1 MMNNRNIPIFKK
13 AATCL
18 IFLFFS
24 LQVFP
29 QQHVTLKQCY
39 EWTVLNAPTF
49 SQISKYEHLSDI
61 KQLEAIWNY
70 LPKFEL
76 NAKATY
82 QDPVITVEQQDGTP
96 LSLFPVFPHDNYQLT
111 FDLTMPIYDGGITS
125 NTKKYNKLT
134 SDLDI
139 VKTEITLFQL
149 KEHISKVYLSIFFTD
164 ENIEILNLH
173 IINLSADIEKVSTL
187 VNNGV
192 MMKYNLD
199 ALETEKLKI
208 EQQKIEL
215 LTQRKY
221 LVSVLS
227 EYTGKDLSNAALKL
241 PEVEVTDVGLK
252 SLRPEF
258 EAFVLQIESLDYQK
272 KLLSGDSY
280 PKLNLFAT
288 GGYARPTYNFFDVD
302 FGWQYMVGA
311 TLKIPLMNWFKTKT
325 GRQFISIQQ
334 ELIDLQ
340 KNEYEVNIRVQLMQ
354 KLSNIEKYSLMME
367 QDDAI
372 VKKCGDM
379 AFIAKSQLEEGTI
392 TANDYL
398 KELNKHTEALLKQK
412 LHSLNLLQAK
422 IEFNALKGNLSINH

>member
-1 MMNNRNIPIFKK
+1 MKGIKK
-13 AATCL
+13 TAVSL
-18 IFLFFS
+18 LFLFVSF
-24 LQVFP
+24 QVSA
-29 QQHVTLKQCY
+29 QQQVTLEQCY

-49 SQISKYEHLSDI
+49 TQISKYEQLSDI

-70 LPKFEL
+70 LPKFEI

-82 QDPVITVEQQDGTP
+82 QDPVLTIEQDNGTP
-96 LSLFPVFPHDNYQLT
+96 MPLFPIFPRDNYQLT

-134 SDLDI
+134 SDLDM

-149 KEHISKVYLSIFFTD
+149 KEHINKVYLSIFFTD
-164 ENIEILNLH
+164 ENFEILNLH
-173 IINLSADIEKVSTL
+173 IENLSADIDKVATL

-192 MMKYNLD
+192 MLKYNLD

-215 LTQRKY
+215 QSQRKY
-221 LVSVLS
+221 LISVLS
-227 EYTGKDLSNAALKL
+227 EYTGKDLSNATLTL
-241 PEVEVTDVGLK
+241 PKVEVTDVGLK
-252 SLRPEF
+252 SLRTEY

-280 PKLNLFAT
+280 PKLNFFAT

-334 ELIDLQ
+334 EIISLQ
-340 KNEYEVNIRVQLMQ
+340 KDDYEINNRIRLMQ
-354 KLSNIEKYSLMME
+354 KLSDIEKYSLLME
-367 QDDAI
+367 QDVAI
-372 VKKCGDM
+372 VKKCEDM
-379 AFIAKSQLEEGTI
+379 TSIAKIQLEEGTI
-392 TANDYL
+392 TVNDYL

-412 LHSLNLLQAK
+412 LHSLHLLQTK
-422 IEFNALKGNLSINH
+422 IEFNALKGNLSINY